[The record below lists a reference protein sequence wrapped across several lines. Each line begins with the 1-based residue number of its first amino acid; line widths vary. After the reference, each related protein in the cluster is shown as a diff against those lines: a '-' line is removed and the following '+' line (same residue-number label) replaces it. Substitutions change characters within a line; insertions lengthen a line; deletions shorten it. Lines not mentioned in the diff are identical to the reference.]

1 MTLRLVWWS
10 AIVVSL
16 AGAVDRADAQS
27 LPKELKEWTL
37 EYGLSGGIAG
47 IMRHVSVSQ
56 DGAVGVDDKAGDT
69 HLTGRAP
76 DDLIAKIAVTLKTA
90 RDLKPSTARRAPMPD
105 QMDGWLSIT
114 TGGREYPLEVTSV
127 IVDLMEEAANIAEKK
142 AVVGTWGQTGWKLCK
157 PAAQLAP
164 SGTDPPV
171 DALVFKPD
179 GTFSVTWRGGG
190 AHTTGVPH
198 VDIPDY
204 QGRYEVSPKSGSI
217 QMRIEGGLFVPAD
230 FSGQGS
236 FRLSANQLTLRNV
249 WLGTRRATQKPDVC
263 ELTFSK

>member
-1 MTLRLVWWS
+1 VWFS

-16 AGAVDRADAQS
+16 AGAVDRAAAQS
-27 LPKELKEWTL
+27 PPKELKEWTL
-37 EYGLSGGIAG
+37 EYGLNGGIAG

-56 DGAVGVDDKAGDT
+56 DGAIAVDDKAGGT

-76 DDLIAKIAVTLKTA
+76 DDLIAKIVATLKTA
-90 RDLKPSTARRAPMPD
+90 RDLKPSTAKRAPIPD
-105 QMDGWLSIT
+105 QMGGWLSVT
-114 TGGREYPLEVTSV
+114 SSGHEYPLEFTSE
-127 IVDLMEEAANIAEKK
+127 IIDLMDEAANIAEKE
-142 AVVGTWGQTGWKLCK
+142 AVIGAWSQTGWRLCK

-164 SGTDPPV
+164 SDTDPPI

-198 VDIPDY
+198 VDVPDY

-217 QMRIEGGLFVPAD
+217 QMRIEGGLFVPPD
-230 FSGQGS
+230 FSGKGT
-236 FRLSANQLTLRNV
+236 FRLTANQLTLRNV
-249 WLGTRRATQKPDVC
+249 WLGTRRARQKPDVC
-263 ELTFSK
+263 ELTFTR